1 VISNE
6 VEAKAAVFTV
16 VISEKGGA
24 ERRECFDRSELSVG
38 RVQGNDLML
47 PKGNVSK
54 RHARL
59 LHRDGRFIVT
69 DLNSTNGTYVN
80 RRRISQATIVR
91 AGDRVFIGDFVLR
104 IEAGD
109 DKDAAA
115 SEPLGSS
122 SVPQPSSSPQSVP
135 SSDVVDSEQV
145 ISDLHVPEADESG
158 PSYPRVPGPPK
169 MPSGARLELTSD
181 ASSSGRM
188 PIVEPRPSLI
198 ERIASSAHEER
209 VDEETAARRRVLAR
223 VVEGVKVGLGPSVL
237 PEQVEPAL
245 RERILRAI
253 AEQLD
258 AAAKNGAELSHPRV
272 RETVQRAAEAELM
285 ELGPLTAVLED
296 PAVTEITVAKFDHV
310 SVQRDSQL
318 VASELV
324 FSSEEALGLVIR
336 RLCLRS
342 GAPASAKEMVIER
355 RLPDGTKL
363 TAVVGAAAPAGALL
377 ALRRPRR
384 VSLSLEELVRRGTIS
399 RAIASFLQ
407 QCMAARVNVLVVG
420 AAGGG
425 AASLLSALCSASGEG
440 RVVAVQEF
448 EDVIV
453 QSATATR
460 LSMPDDFNDA
470 VRVLRVAAAVPQARL
485 LVELSNRDTT
495 VALMEIIGEG
505 IDGVLAAVKAPNLRR
520 ALARLPADIV
530 AARPGMNV
538 EAAREW
544 IASSFDI
551 VIEISRLRDGR
562 QRVLRVSEIVGASE
576 REIQTQDVFTFAIE
590 RTAAGGSIEGTFS
603 ASGVVPRVAEEM
615 RARGMALE
623 RALFTRPPSR

>member
-24 ERRECFDRSELSVG
+24 ERREFFDRSELSVG

-91 AGDRVFIGDFVLR
+91 AGDRIYIGDFVLR

-109 DKDAAA
+109 DKDAVSSEALA
-115 SEPLGSS
+115 SSP
-122 SVPQPSSSPQSVP
+122 VPQPSSSPQSVP
-135 SSDVVDSEQV
+135 SNPADSEQV
-145 ISDLHVPEADESG
+145 ISDLQVPEGEESG

-169 MPSGARLELTSD
+169 MPSGARVELTSD

-198 ERIASSAHEER
+198 ERIASTAHEDR
-209 VDEETAARRRVLAR
+209 VDEETAARRGALGRI
-223 VVEGVKVGLGPSVL
+223 VEGAKLALGLPVM
-237 PEQVEPAL
+237 PELVDAAL
-245 RERILRAI
+245 RERVQRAI
-253 AEQLD
+253 ADQLESAKHAPD
-258 AAAKNGAELSHPRV
+258 AVSPKARELL
-272 RETVQRAAEAELM
+272 QRAAAAELLD
-285 ELGPLTAVLED
+285 LGPLNTPLED

-310 SVQRDSQL
+310 SLQRDNQL
-318 VASELV
+318 VPSELV
-324 FSSEEALGLVIR
+324 FTSEEALNLVIR

-342 GAPASAKEMVIER
+342 GVPAAANEMVIER
-355 RLPDGTKL
+355 RLQDGAKL

-407 QCMAARVNVLVVG
+407 QCTAGRVNVLVAG
-420 AAGGG
+420 AADGG
-425 AASLLSALCSASGEG
+425 AASLLSALCTAGNDG

-448 EDVIV
+448 EDVV
-453 QSATATR
+453 VPPATATR
-460 LSMPDDFNDA
+460 LSLPDDFNDA

-485 LVELSNRDTT
+485 LVELSSRDTT
-495 VALMEIIGEG
+495 LALMEIIGEG
-505 IDGVLAAVKAPNLRR
+505 IDGVLAAVQAPNLRR

-530 AARPGMNV
+530 AARPGMNM

-544 IASSFDI
+544 IATSFDI
-551 VIEISRLRDGR
+551 AIEISRLRDGR

-576 REIQTQDVFTFAIE
+576 REIQTQDIFTFAIE

-615 RARGMALE
+615 RARGMGLE

>member
-1 VISNE
+1 MISNE

-24 ERRECFDRSELSVG
+24 ERREFFDRSELSVG

-91 AGDRVFIGDFVLR
+91 AGDRIYIGDFVLR

-109 DKDAAA
+109 DKDAAS
-115 SEPLGSS
+115 SEAVGSS
-122 SVPQPSSSPQSVP
+122 PVPQPSSSPESVP
-135 SSDVVDSEQV
+135 SNPADSEQV
-145 ISDLHVPEADESG
+145 ISDLHVPEGEESG

-169 MPSGARLELTSD
+169 MPSGARVELTSD
-181 ASSSGRM
+181 ASSSGRL

-198 ERIASSAHEER
+198 ERIASTAHEER
-209 VDEETAARRRVLAR
+209 VDDETAARRGALGR
-223 VVEGVKVGLGPSVL
+223 VVEGVKIALGLPVM
-237 PEQVEPAL
+237 PEVVDPAL
-245 RERILRAI
+245 RERVQRAI
-253 AEQLD
+253 AEQLETL
-258 AAAKNGAELSHPRV
+258 KNAPELAGPKA
-272 RETVQRAAEAELM
+272 RETLQRAAAAELLD
-285 ELGPLTAVLED
+285 LGPLNAPLDD

-310 SVQRDSQL
+310 SAQRDNQL

-324 FSSEEALGLVIR
+324 FTSEEALNLVIR

-342 GAPASAKEMVIER
+342 GVPAAASELVIER
-355 RLPDGTKL
+355 RLQDGTKL
-363 TAVVGAAAPAGALL
+363 TAVVGASAPAGSLL

-407 QCMAARVNVLVVG
+407 QCTAGRVNVLVAG

-425 AASLLSALCSASGEG
+425 AASLLSALCTATGDG

-448 EDVIV
+448 EDVV
-453 QSATATR
+453 VPTATATR
-460 LSMPDDFNDA
+460 LSLPDDFHDA

-485 LVELSNRDTT
+485 LVELSNRETT
-495 VALMEIIGEG
+495 LALMEIIGEG
-505 IDGVLAAVKAPNLRR
+505 IDGVLAAVQAPNLRR

-530 AARPGMNV
+530 AARPGMNM

-544 IASSFDI
+544 IATSFDI
-551 VIEISRLRDGR
+551 AIEISRLRDGR

-576 REIQTQDVFTFAIE
+576 REIQTQDIFTFAIE

-615 RARGMALE
+615 RARGMGLE